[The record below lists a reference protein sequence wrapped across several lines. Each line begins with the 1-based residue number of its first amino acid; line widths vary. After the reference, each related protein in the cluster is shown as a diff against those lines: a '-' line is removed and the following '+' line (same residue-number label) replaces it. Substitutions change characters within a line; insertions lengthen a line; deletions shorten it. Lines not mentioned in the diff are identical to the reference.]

1 MKMARRRKVGPTRTV
16 GHTASSG
23 PQLVWS
29 GLEASGALGNTRRV
43 YEELFGSAKRSLW
56 VVSFGYDDGPDVFR
70 RLAQH
75 LDATPGLSVTI
86 VLNVRRN
93 RTQKAL
99 RRKTVARRF
108 AKGFWNKGW
117 PGKIRPRVYYDPR
130 PIAGETGKLHAKVVV
145 ADEERAF
152 ITSANL
158 TPAAWDDN
166 IELGVFVR
174 DPAVT
179 GDVVTHFEKLIELGY
194 LRRLPE

>member
-1 MKMARRRKVGPTRTV
+1 MKRAGKRKAGPTRTV
-16 GHTASSG
+16 QHTASGG

-29 GLEASGALGNTRRV
+29 GPEASGPPGNTRRV

-56 VVSFGYDDGPDVFR
+56 VVSFGYADGPDVFR

-75 LDATPGLSVTI
+75 LDATPRLRVTL
-86 VLNVRRN
+86 VLNVRRPK
-93 RTQKAL
+93 TQKAL
-99 RRKTVARRF
+99 RRKTGARRF
-108 AKGFWNKGW
+108 AKRFWNKGW

-145 ADEERAF
+145 ADEERAL

-166 IELGVFVR
+166 IELGLFVR
-174 DPAVT
+174 DPALA
-179 GDVVTHFEKLIELGY
+179 GGVVAHFERLIELGY
-194 LRRLPE
+194 LRKLPE